1 MKVKMV
7 LRKIIAYTS
16 LNKNIQIIDQFVTLE
31 DQSVRNRGKNN
42 ERLLLDYI

>member
-1 MKVKMV
+1 MV